1 MEYVKCGDYY
11 IPNLELGFT
20 PRPIGRWGR
29 LRRDYLRQ
37 FRPIT
42 YHTELLSGVLWE
54 GFIPARTMHY
64 AYECEITSEKA
75 LPAEESLPGE
85 YYGFAREDMAQERSC
100 ARSPGRVSSLK
111 LRSSMIFLTVSCSH
125 AQISTPL

>member
-11 IPNLELGFT
+11 IPNLKLGFI

-29 LRRDYLRQ
+29 LRRDYLREY
-37 FRPIT
+37 RPIT

-54 GFIPARTMHY
+54 CSIPARTMHY

-75 LPAEESLPGE
+75 KST
-85 YYGFAREDMAQERSC
+85 
-100 ARSPGRVSSLK
+100 PGRGSSAGRIL
-111 LRSSMIFLTVSCSH
+111 
-125 AQISTPL
+125 